1 MIQAVTQFGADSSSS
16 GIGALGINGQ
26 ALLIQLVTFVL
37 AFLVLR
43 QYAFKPILKILQERR
58 DTIDKGVTLGEEMQK
73 ERAKLD
79 KTVADELHAARA
91 KADGI
96 LAEAQDTARTTVRE
110 AEDKARGKA
119 DGIVKDAEERA
130 AQEVKRARKA
140 LESELVGLISDATEA
155 IIDEKVDTKKDAALI
170 DKALAGQRA

>member
-1 MIQAVTQFGADSSSS
+1 MITAVTQFGADNSS
-16 GIGALGINGQ
+16 GIGALGIDGQ
-26 ALLIQLVTFVL
+26 ALLIQLVTFIL

-43 QYAFKPILKILQERR
+43 RYAFKPILKVLQERR

-79 KTVADELHAARA
+79 KTVASELHAART

-96 LAEAQDTARTTVRE
+96 LAEASDTARATVRE
-110 AEDKARGKA
+110 AEERARSKG

-155 IIDEKVDTKKDAALI
+155 IIDEKVDAQKDAQLI
-170 DKALAGQRA
+170 DRALAGQRG